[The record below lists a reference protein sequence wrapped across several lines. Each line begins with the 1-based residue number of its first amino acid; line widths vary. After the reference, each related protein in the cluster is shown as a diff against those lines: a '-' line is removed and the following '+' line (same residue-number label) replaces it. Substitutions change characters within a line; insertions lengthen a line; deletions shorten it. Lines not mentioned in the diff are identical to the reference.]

1 MKSLFITYI
10 LLGSMSLYTPHS
22 FANDG
27 APKSPPTEA
36 SAGSGGGDPCADTDD
51 DKANAAPAGSGVTS
65 GGISGSTPDKDLAG
79 KGKKETCNQM
89 KSMMENLNANIQG
102 YKQGGLVNDQY
113 EQIKKGF
120 EQYTGWR
127 QSCLNNHSRAST
139 VCLEE
144 YSPDLASTASNINI
158 LLSTLG
164 GMAVN
169 DACSGFAKAMDIA
182 KAGLTAYTSACGVMK
197 AGCGVSC
204 VKARSGLEDM
214 QKYAAAAEKS
224 AQCAPN
230 PNPGQTQLC
239 ESYKASYH
247 NDLKNIMQY
256 VKQEQEKGDKRS
268 ISGKVSLCT
277 GKYAQL
283 LASAGSGIMSL
294 ANSMKQGQKCDE
306 DTSGST
312 TPTTT
317 ASTEEKCKVAANAN
331 LPECI
336 CLANPRTPGCSNNYE
351 KPGES
356 SVVGGVGT
364 GSTDKSNISGDRS
377 VAGLG
382 GGSIPGLDSPTGG
395 ASGSGGDSGGMPGA
409 PSGGGAGLGGG
420 GGISASGD
428 KPSEAAAKGLDANIL
443 GGTGGGGGGGG
454 FGSFGGGSGDKYR
467 AYLPGGAKDPSKGV
481 AGQQQAWKNE
491 VTGQGGKSNWEKVKE
506 RYRDN
511 KNTLLNN

>member
-22 FANDG
+22 FANDPG
-27 APKSPPTEA
+27 
-36 SAGSGGGDPCADTDD
+36 GGGGDPCADTDD
-51 DKANAAPAGSGVTS
+51 DKANAATPGTGVTS
-65 GGISGSTPDKDLAG
+65 GVAATNADKDQAG
-79 KGKKETCNQM
+79 KGKKESCSKIKNLM
-89 KSMMENLNANIQG
+89 EGISGKIANYKKSGM
-102 YKQGGLVNDQY
+102 VNDQF
-113 EQIKKGF
+113 EKINEGF
-120 EQYTGWR
+120 KQYAGWR
-127 QSCLNNHSRAST
+127 QSCLSNHSRAST
-139 VCLEE
+139 VCLEDW
-144 YSPDLASTASNINI
+144 SPDLAGTASNINI

-204 VKARSGLEDM
+204 VKARSGLESM
-214 QKYAAAAEKS
+214 QKFAASAAKS
-224 AQCAPN
+224 TQCAPLT
-230 PNPGQTQLC
+230 GQDLINC
-239 ESYKASYH
+239 NKAKEDYAK
-247 NDLKNIMQY
+247 DLQSVVDYTKE
-256 VKQEQEKGDKRS
+256 EQDKADKRS

-312 TPTTT
+312 QPPTTT
-317 ASTEEKCKVAANAN
+317 ATTEEKCKEAANAN

-356 SVVGGVGT
+356 SVAGGVGT

-382 GGSIPGLDSPTGG
+382 GGGIPGLDSPTGG
-395 ASGSGGDSGGMPGA
+395 ASGSGGDSGGLPGA